1 MAKQG
6 GKILDII
13 LKTIDDVQKKNQA
26 STREETADP
35 TVFDLLKD
43 KLGNLDKKIQNK
55 RVKKGKA
62 PVSILDLIKNQ
73 IEAAQ
78 KQNKRDKEVPT
89 ADPAIFERIIKKVE
103 DKPKKVASTGL
114 KRIIEN
120 FHLDVSDVNPAI
132 LQQVQRQ
139 YETDLKRMDQQYAE
153 AIHKLIAR
161 SR

>member
-1 MAKQG
+1 MAKKG

-13 LKTIDDVQKKNQA
+13 LKTIDEVQKKNQS
-26 STREETADP
+26 STREETVDP
-35 TVFDLLKD
+35 TVFDLIKD

-78 KQNKRDKEVPT
+78 KQNKRDKTVPT
-89 ADPAIFERIIKKVE
+89 ADPAIFDRIIKKVE
-103 DKPKKVASTGL
+103 APQKRATTSGL

-120 FHLDVSDVNPAI
+120 FHLDVSEVNPQI
-132 LQQVQRQ
+132 LKQVQKQ